1 MFGSILAMSNSDV
14 ILSIIVSVLYIIYY
28 RKLFIVNFDEEFAKI
43 SGLYFSYTLNISTGA
58 MIVIVNLFIF
68 VILTIISKI
77 IEKKEDKL
85 KKYYG

>member
-43 SGLYFSYTLNISTGA
+43 
-58 MIVIVNLFIF
+58 
-68 VILTIISKI
+68 
-77 IEKKEDKL
+77 IEK
-85 KKYYG
+85 